1 MREAYFSLPAHDRAD
16 VLAIAADRLDR
27 PADLLEKDFWVVW
40 TLSTLFDTPLGQGL
54 TFKGGTS
61 LSKAYRL
68 IDRFSEDI
76 DLTYDIRHLIADLI
90 PNRDALPSTRSQAK
104 KWTDQV
110 KARLPEWIHNDIL
123 PIIEAGLRRDGL
135 QAHCEHGGGD
145 GEKIYIHYDAVKSS
159 TGYVSPSVQL
169 EFGGR
174 ATGEPHQKM
183 QITCD
188 MAPVFPQLAFPSAYP
203 CVMRAERTFWEKA
216 TAAHVYCLQE
226 RLRGERF
233 ARHWYDLATY
243 ESSSYLDAAVADD
256 EIRKMV
262 ADHKSMFFIEKDEYG
277 QPIDYHRAVEGH
289 LTLIPESKG
298 MAALAADYGAMTDA
312 GILIRGALSFDEIM
326 ERCLR
331 IQNMANALYIKSD
344 GQR

>member
-1 MREAYFSLPAHDRAD
+1 MPEAYLSLPAGERSE

-61 LSKAYRL
+61 LSKAYQL

-76 DLTYDIRHLIADLI
+76 DLTYDIRHLIGDLI
-90 PNRDALPSTRSQAK
+90 PDRNSLPTTRSQAK
-104 KWTDQV
+104 KWTDTV
-110 KARLPEWIHNDIL
+110 KARLPEWIHQNVL
-123 PIIEAGLRRDGL
+123 PIIEAGLQRDGL
-135 QAHCEHGGGD
+135 QAHCEQGGSD
-145 GEKIYIHYDAVKSS
+145 GEKLYIHYDAIERG

-169 EFGGR
+169 EFGAR
-174 ATGEPHQKM
+174 ATGEPHEKM
-183 QITCD
+183 PIACD
-188 MAPVFPQLAFPSAYP
+188 MAPLFPQLAFPIAHP
-203 CVMRAERTFWEKA
+203 LVMRCERTFWEKA

-226 RLRGERF
+226 RLRGERY

-243 ESSSYLDAAVADD
+243 EDTSYLDDALVAHD
-256 EIRKMV
+256 IRKMV
-262 ADHKSMFFIEKDEYG
+262 ADHKSLFFIEKDKNG
-277 QPIDYHRAVEGH
+277 QIIDYHRAVGGH

-298 MAALAADYGAMTDA
+298 LAALEADYGAMTDA
-312 GILIRGALSFDEIM
+312 GILIRGALPFGEII

-331 IQNMANALYIKSD
+331 IQNKANNPLP
-344 GQR
+344 